1 METSDRES
9 ELTNDFDP
17 LLRELGFRIVE
28 LHAATVKGRTHLDL
42 VIYGEEGVSIDDCAT
57 VHKVIMPR
65 AELILDD
72 RDLAVQVASPGIDR
86 TFKDNSEFA
95 VFVGRG
101 VSVLKRGTEAWI
113 GGVVDSVSDSDVTLR
128 CGHERQSIAFTE
140 IQKTRLDYSQEVK
153 QDHGR

>member
-9 ELTNDFDP
+9 ELKIDFAP
-17 LLRELGFRIVE
+17 LLRELGFQIVE
-28 LHAATVKGRTHLDL
+28 LHVATVKGRTHLEL
-42 VIYGEEGVSIDDCAT
+42 AIYGPEGVSVDDCAT

-72 RDLAVQVASPGIDR
+72 RDVALQVASPGIDR
-86 TFKDNSEFA
+86 TFKDNDEFA
-95 VFVGRG
+95 VFLNRG
-101 VSVLKRGTEAWI
+101 VRVLIRGTDDWI
-113 GGVVDSVSDSDVTLR
+113 GGVVASVSERDVTLR
-128 CGHERQSIAFTE
+128 NGQERQSIAFAD